1 MPELRQRVVFDA
13 KLSVNRSCTGP
24 GTCSGPSAHINRFQP
39 GSVAYSDGT
48 CRQHSGSCIVLDSD
62 EPLSLRTQQL
72 LPV

>member
-24 GTCSGPSAHINRFQP
+24 GTCSSAHINRFHP
-39 GSVAYSDGT
+39 GSVEYSDGT